1 MPVFT
6 VRFDTGFKSSATD
19 EELVSAFTTITA
31 AGGSDVSV
39 VRDGGNKR
47 PRAEFS
53 LEAIDRP
60 SAVVAVG
67 ALLVGLM
74 EATPSVAGG
83 WVLASL
89 VAA

>member
-6 VRFDTGFKSSATD
+6 VRFDTGFKSTASDA
-19 EELVSAFTTITA
+19 ELVSAFTTISA
-31 AGGSDVSV
+31 AGGTDVSV
-39 VRDGGNKR
+39 VRDGGNER

-53 LEAIDRP
+53 LEAADRP

-83 WVLASL
+83 WVLTSL

>member
-6 VRFDTGFKSSATD
+6 VRFDTGFKSTAAD
-19 EELVSAFTTITA
+19 DELVSAFATITA

-39 VRDGGNKR
+39 VRDEWNER

-53 LEAIDRP
+53 LEAVDRP
-60 SAVVAVG
+60 SAVIAVG
-67 ALLVGLM
+67 ALLAGLM